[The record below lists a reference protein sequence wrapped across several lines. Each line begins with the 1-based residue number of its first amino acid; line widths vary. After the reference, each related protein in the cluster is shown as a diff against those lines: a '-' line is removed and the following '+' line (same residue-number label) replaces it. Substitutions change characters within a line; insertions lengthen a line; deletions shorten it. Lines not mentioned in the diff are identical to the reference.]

1 MMEIVERV
9 AAKMAKQA
17 ECNHERK
24 ATGFG
29 YACRGHY
36 GAYAYCVACDKTWR
50 EATRLRGF
58 DLASEPSITTIYFVT
73 WGKNGVERRIIPF
86 HEFYRE

>member
-1 MMEIVERV
+1 MMEIIEKV

-36 GAYAYCVACDKTWR
+36 GAYSYCLDCDRTVPLHRAPTPPLTAEEKK
-50 EATRLRGF
+50 
-58 DLASEPSITTIYFVT
+58 S
-73 WGKNGVERRIIPF
+73 
-86 HEFYRE
+86 